1 MRKTRL
7 RIHLI
12 GITLFL
18 FIVTNLVSCDQNSLK
33 DKDHLVFRYNEYKNI
48 TSLDPAFTR
57 ILPNIWATN
66 QIFNGLVQ
74 LDDSLNVKPD
84 IAKSWNISEE
94 GLVYKFKLRQD
105 VFFHKSI
112 VFKSKKRRKVIAS
125 DFVYSL
131 NRLKDA
137 KTASPGG
144 WVLQN
149 VKSLE
154 SVNDSLLKFTLKK
167 PFPAFL
173 GLLSMRYCSVIPYE
187 AVEEYGEDFRSNPVG
202 TGPFTFK
209 RWEENV
215 KLVFRKNPNYHET
228 DIEGIPLPYLEAI
241 AITFVPD
248 IQSEFMLFIQGK
260 TDLLNSL
267 DNSYKDELL
276 EPEGALQNKYL
287 DKINMQKGPYLNTE
301 YLGFYLDSKS
311 KVIKS
316 PLIREAINIGFDRQ
330 KLVLY
335 LRNNIGFKANKGFI
349 PKGLP
354 GHASNDFTAYD
365 SSKAALLVKEFKE
378 KTGLEPKITLS
389 TDANYVDICE
399 YLQRELQ
406 KIGID
411 IKIDVMPPATL
422 KQARSSGKLE
432 MFRSS
437 WIADYPD
444 AENYLSLLYSKNFSP
459 TGPNYTHFSDPEFDV
474 LFEKSFEIS
483 NPKKRA
489 EIYQEMDSI
498 AMKKY
503 PMILLY
509 YDQVIQF
516 SQKNVEGLSINPINL
531 LNLKRVRKNKS

>member
-7 RIHLI
+7 RTHLI
-12 GITLFL
+12 GITLSI

-33 DKDHLVFRYNEYKNI
+33 DKDNLVFRYNEYKNI

-105 VFFHKSI
+105 VFFHESI

-131 NRLKDA
+131 NRLKDP

-483 NPKKRA
+483 NPRKRA
-489 EIYQEMDSI
+489 EIYQKMDSI
-498 AMKKY
+498 AMKKH

-509 YDQVIQF
+509 YDQVIRF

>member
-105 VFFHKSI
+105 VFFHESI

>member
-7 RIHLI
+7 RTHLI
-12 GITLFL
+12 GITLSI

-105 VFFHKSI
+105 VFFHESI

-131 NRLKDA
+131 NRLKDP

-173 GLLSMRYCSVIPYE
+173 GLLSMRYCSVVPHE
-187 AVEEYGEDFRSNPVG
+187 AIEEYGEDFRSNPVG

-276 EPEGALQNKYL
+276 EPDGALQNKYL
-287 DKINMQKGPYLNTE
+287 DKINMEKGPYLNTE

-354 GHASNDFTAYD
+354 GHAADDFTAYD

-483 NPKKRA
+483 NPRKRA
-489 EIYQEMDSI
+489 EIYQKMDSI
-498 AMKKY
+498 AMKKH

-509 YDQVIQF
+509 YDQVIRF

>member
-483 NPKKRA
+483 NPRKRA

>member
-12 GITLFL
+12 GITLSL

-105 VFFHKSI
+105 VFFHESI

-173 GLLSMRYCSVIPYE
+173 GLLSMRYCSVIPHE
-187 AVEEYGEDFRSNPVG
+187 AIEEYGEDFRSKPVG

-215 KLVFRKNPNYHET
+215 KLVFRKNPNYHEMDT
-228 DIEGIPLPYLEAI
+228 EGIQLPYLEAI

-378 KTGLEPKITLS
+378 KTGLKPKITLS

-509 YDQVIQF
+509 YDQVIRF

>member
-12 GITLFL
+12 GITLSL

-378 KTGLEPKITLS
+378 KTGLKPKITLS

-483 NPKKRA
+483 NPRKRA

>member
-12 GITLFL
+12 GITLSL

-202 TGPFTFK
+202 TGPFIFK

-378 KTGLEPKITLS
+378 KTGLKPKITLS

-498 AMKKY
+498 EMKKY

>member
-12 GITLFL
+12 GITLSL

-228 DIEGIPLPYLEAI
+228 DIEGIQLPYLEAI

-316 PLIREAINIGFDRQ
+316 PLIREAINIGFDRK

-378 KTGLEPKITLS
+378 KTGLKPKITLS

>member
-1 MRKTRL
+1 
-7 RIHLI
+7 
-12 GITLFL
+12 
-18 FIVTNLVSCDQNSLK
+18 
-33 DKDHLVFRYNEYKNI
+33 
-48 TSLDPAFTR
+48 
-57 ILPNIWATN
+57 
-66 QIFNGLVQ
+66 
-74 LDDSLNVKPD
+74 
-84 IAKSWNISEE
+84 
-94 GLVYKFKLRQD
+94 
-105 VFFHKSI
+105 
-112 VFKSKKRRKVIAS
+112 
-125 DFVYSL
+125 
-131 NRLKDA
+131 
-137 KTASPGG
+137 
-144 WVLQN
+144 
-149 VKSLE
+149 
-154 SVNDSLLKFTLKK
+154 
-167 PFPAFL
+167 
-173 GLLSMRYCSVIPYE
+173 
-187 AVEEYGEDFRSNPVG
+187 
-202 TGPFTFK
+202 FK

-276 EPEGALQNKYL
+276 EPDGALQNKYL
-287 DKINMQKGPYLNTE
+287 DKINMEKGPYLNTE

-354 GHASNDFTAYD
+354 GHAADDFTAYD

-483 NPKKRA
+483 NPRKRA
-489 EIYQEMDSI
+489 EIYQKMDSI
-498 AMKKY
+498 AMKKH

>member
-7 RIHLI
+7 RTHLI
-12 GITLFL
+12 GITLSI

-33 DKDHLVFRYNEYKNI
+33 DKDLLVFRYNEYKNI

-105 VFFHKSI
+105 VFFHESI

-131 NRLKDA
+131 NRLKDP

-173 GLLSMRYCSVIPYE
+173 GLLSMRYCSVVPHE
-187 AVEEYGEDFRSNPVG
+187 AIEEYGEDFRSNPVG

-354 GHASNDFTAYD
+354 GHAADDFTAYD

-378 KTGLEPKITLS
+378 KTGLEPKIILS

-483 NPKKRA
+483 NPRKRA
-489 EIYQEMDSI
+489 EIYQKMDSI
-498 AMKKY
+498 AMKKH

-509 YDQVIQF
+509 YDQVIRF

>member
-7 RIHLI
+7 TTHLI
-12 GITLFL
+12 GITLSL
-18 FIVTNLVSCDQNSLK
+18 FIVTNLVSCDQDSLK

-84 IAKSWNISEE
+84 IAKNWNISEK
-94 GLVYKFKLRQD
+94 GLVYKFNLRQD
-105 VFFHKSI
+105 VFFHESI

-149 VKSLE
+149 IKSLE

-173 GLLSMRYCSVIPYE
+173 GLLSMRYCSVIPHE
-187 AVEEYGEDFRSNPVG
+187 AIEEYGEDFRSNPVG

-215 KLVFRKNPNYHET
+215 KLVFRKNPNYHEM
-228 DIEGIPLPYLEAI
+228 DNEGIQLPYLEAI

-276 EPEGALQNKYL
+276 EPKGALQNKYL

-335 LRNNIGFKANKGFI
+335 LRHNIGFKATKGFI

-365 SSKAALLVKEFKE
+365 SSKAVLLVNEFKE

-459 TGPNYTHFSDPEFDV
+459 TGPNYTHFSDTEFDA

-483 NPKKRA
+483 NPRKRS
-489 EIYQEMDSI
+489 EIYQEMDRI
-498 AMKKY
+498 AMKKH

-509 YDQVIQF
+509 YDQVIRF
-516 SQKNVEGLSINPINL
+516 SQKNVDGLSINPINL
-531 LNLKRVRKNKS
+531 LNLKRVRKNK

>member
-7 RIHLI
+7 RTHLI
-12 GITLFL
+12 GITLSI

-105 VFFHKSI
+105 VFFHESI

-131 NRLKDA
+131 NRLKDP

-173 GLLSMRYCSVIPYE
+173 GLLSMRYCSVVPHE
-187 AVEEYGEDFRSNPVG
+187 AIEEYGEDFRSNPVG

-276 EPEGALQNKYL
+276 EPDGALQNKYL

-354 GHASNDFTAYD
+354 GHAADDFTAYD

-483 NPKKRA
+483 NPRKRA
-489 EIYQEMDSI
+489 EIYQKMDSI
-498 AMKKY
+498 AMKKH

-509 YDQVIQF
+509 YDQVIRF